1 VGSTIIHIDLS
12 PEDARLLRDVLES
25 YLGDLRMEI
34 AGTESV
40 SFRENLKKTEV
51 LLKSLLLR
59 LRDAS

>member
-1 VGSTIIHIDLS
+1 MIHLDLS

-34 AGTESV
+34 AGTESL

-51 LLKSLLLR
+51 LLKTLILH